1 MYERLSRNPVISRN
15 RDDRS
20 EITRIAAHLAYI
32 GPTAGEE
39 CLHGQLSFPGERV
52 LATRPIHFLSY
63 FTFALGVRKVKAFTA
78 VGPQDAFLRQ
88 KATAQRITYA
98 SQCSRLAPLTEC
110 TDPKFATRVAF
121 YDRTRRP
128 LNTGT
133 RVSALKLSGIE
144 GPSHNHLM
152 SLQIHTPILFGV
164 DEQRGRSDVTLVQAR
179 EMLA

>member
-1 MYERLSRNPVISRN
+1 MTAARSPALRRIWPTSDQPLVRNVSMANSVSQANSSHTP
-15 RDDRS
+15 D
-20 EITRIAAHLAYI
+20 
-32 GPTAGEE
+32 
-39 CLHGQLSFPGERV
+39 
-52 LATRPIHFLSY
+52 IHFLSY

-78 VGPQDAFLRQ
+78 VGPQGAFLRQ

-110 TDPKFATRVAF
+110 TDPKCATRVAF

-133 RVSALKLSGIE
+133 RVSALKVSGIE